1 MRKYITILALACLM
15 AACSTTSGVPDGDQ
29 LYTGVTGIK
38 YENYEP
44 NDHADQ
50 MKTEMDVSLGA
61 APNGALFGSS
71 RFRYPFPP
79 NLLIWNAYHDK
90 ESGFAKWMTS
100 SFGKEPVLMSRV
112 NPELRTTVAQSV
124 LRSHGY
130 FNAQVSHEIK
140 QSHNPKKARIGY
152 QVNMGHLW
160 TLDSIAYLGF
170 PLGCDTL
177 IQQSLPVAHI
187 HKGDPF
193 DVTTLSSERN
203 RISNLL
209 RNNGYYYFQPSYS
222 YYLADTLA
230 VPGKAQL
237 RFQMVDGIPEQA
249 KHQWYIGHV
258 NVEFRKRVME
268 RLDSVRNLRRLSIA
282 FSGKRPPI
290 RPRVVLANMR
300 LRPRQLY
307 SYENHLESIEKVN
320 AMGIYSMVD
329 FQFTPRDTLPTCD
342 TLDLKL
348 SCVFDKP
355 YDFYV
360 ETRASGSS
368 VGRLGPELVVG
379 LSKRNAFRGGEKLD
393 VALHGSYAWQINGG
407 SNNYYEYGFEA
418 SVEFP
423 RLVAP
428 FFGGNRVRPRRSPD
442 GRPRRRR
449 FFSTPTTLARI
460 SNNVINRPGYFNM
473 NTITGEWTYKWQPS
487 ETSRFQFSPLILQ
500 YQFKNRV
507 SSKFTALQDS
517 LMFIG
522 TMTED
527 KLVPQM
533 RFTYTYSS
541 PASYRNPIVWETTL
555 SEAGNLVSLG
565 MMAFGKKW
573 NEKNKNLYKTPYS
586 QFLKVE
592 TDFTKTWHVSDYSTL
607 VAHLNL
613 GLMYNYGNS
622 YADQAPFSEYFYVGG
637 ANTLRGWSVRDIGPG
652 NFDFPIHDRS
662 MRYLRLGTIKG
673 VANVEF
679 RPRLFGNLYG
689 AVFLDAGNV
698 WLHNTLLEMAFAGAP
713 DAEPGTGPT
722 EISGETSGEI
732 TDVDVEATA
741 NEFIKLLSSFDSGK
755 FNFKNIG
762 TDIAINTGI
771 GLRYDLGFIT
781 LRLDWGLGLH
791 LPYATSRRG
800 FFNADTFGRDQS
812 LHFAVGMPF

>member
-1 MRKYITILALACLM
+1 MTKHIA
-15 AACSTTSGVPDGDQ
+15 DDDQ
-29 LYTGVTGIK
+29 LYTGL
-38 YENYEP
+38 
-44 NDHADQ
+44 
-50 MKTEMDVSLGA
+50 KTIAYQDAEESDNLISTQEELEAALAA
-61 APNGALFGSS
+61 APNGSLFGSS
-71 RFRYPFPP
+71 YYRVPFSWGVTV
-79 NLLIWNAYHDK
+79 WNKYSEK
-90 ESGFAKWMTS
+90 QTPFARWMTKT
-100 SFGKEPVLMSRV
+100 FGKQPVLMSWV
-112 NPELRTTVAQSV
+112 NPELRSSVAQNV
-124 LRSHGY
+124 LRNHGY
-130 FNAQVSHEIK
+130 FNGRVTHDVITQR
-140 QSHNPKKARIGY
+140 NPKEAKIQYTVTPGQLYYIDSIDYVGFPAEADSMIRS
-152 QVNMGHLW
+152 
-160 TLDSIAYLGF
+160 TLDEASI
-170 PLGCDTL
+170 
-177 IQQSLPVAHI
+177 HR
-187 HKGDPF
+187 GDPF
-193 DVTTLSSERN
+193 VVSRIEAERQ
-203 RISNLL
+203 RISTLL
-209 RNNGYYYFQPSYS
+209 RNNGYYYYQPAYAS
-222 YYLADTLA
+222 YLADTF
-230 VPGKAQL
+230 VVDGKAQL
-237 RFQMVDGIPEQA
+237 QLRLANEVPETA
-249 KHQWYIGHV
+249 THPWYIGRI
-258 NVEFRKRVME
+258 NINMKKTFMEQPTDSFRGRFFTI
-268 RLDSVRNLRRLSIA
+268 RY
-282 FSGKRPPI
+282 SGKNPPI
-290 RPRVVLANMR
+290 RPRVLLADMK
-300 LRPRQLY
+300 LRPRKAY
-307 SYENHLESIEKVN
+307 SYNDYLETTSKIN
-320 AMGIYSMVD
+320 AMGLFSMTD

-541 PASYRNPIVWETTL
+541 PASYRNPIVWETTF

-592 TDFTKTWHVSDYSTL
+592 TDFTKTWHVSEYSTL

-622 YADQAPFSEYFYVGG
+622 YTDQAPFSEYFYVGG

-698 WLHNTLLEMAFAGAP
+698 WLHNTLLEMAFAGAL

-732 TDVDVEATA
+732 SDIDVEATA
-741 NEFIKLLSSFDSGK
+741 NEFLKLLSSFDSGK
-755 FNFKNIG
+755 FSFKNIG